1 VQKDWT
7 GITGRMEKTEQ
18 TKQDEAGQAA
28 KQQAV
33 AKIAKDVAVAT
44 GVQTAPSRVPAAIQ
58 QNM

>member
-1 VQKDWT
+1 
-7 GITGRMEKTEQ
+7 MEKTEQ